1 MGASPSTAR
10 HRPPCAPTPW
20 PWPIVLTRYDRTPT
34 LTPAEHAA
42 LVTLGWEVRRGRGHD
57 LQRPEWVTIAR
68 LVRPLDEAR
77 QHVFTP
83 DNPYH
88 HRSAFDAVGII
99 LHACATTQQAFWAWS
114 PATWIDA
121 VLTPSQQAF
130 Q

>member
-10 HRPPCAPTPW
+10 HRPPGAPTPW

-77 QHVFTP
+77 QQVCTP

-99 LHACATTQQAFWAWS
+99 LHACATTQQAF
-114 PATWIDA
+114 
-121 VLTPSQQAF
+121 
-130 Q
+130 